1 MEEGLSAVVG
11 QCAKHHDR
19 DAVKRCVRCGD
30 NVCTDCVSTSRGDVC
45 APCQERLETRGKVPH
60 VEWLAVVTMVHG
72 TLMLMVAIFMLVYL
86 GVFGAA
92 LAGQDVASSSQA
104 IPTELLGMMGGF
116 GLLMS
121 AALALPGALQI
132 AAGWYMRTFRYRWL
146 SLLALAAGLFLSVVS
161 CVGMYCIPT
170 ALALVIWGAIVLF
183 DASVVRRFGEEA
195 AK

>member
-1 MEEGLSAVVG
+1 MEGVVG
-11 QCAKHHDR
+11 QCAKHHDK
-19 DAVKRCVRCGD
+19 DAVKRCARCGD
-30 NVCTDCVSTSRGDVC
+30 NLCTDCVSTSRGDVC

-60 VEWLAVVTMVHG
+60 VEWLAIVTIVHG

-86 GVFGAA
+86 GIFGAA
-92 LAGQDVASSSQA
+92 LAEQDPGASQA
-104 IPTELLGMMGGF
+104 IPSEFFGIMGGF

-146 SLLALAAGLFLSVVS
+146 SLLSLAAGLLLSVIS
-161 CVGMYCIPT
+161 CVGVYCIPT
-170 ALALVIWGAIVLF
+170 ALALTIWGAIVLF
-183 DASVVRRFGEEA
+183 DASVVRRFAEEA